1 MRVSKTFK
9 AVVAPLL
16 YEKLNWEYMQRN
28 PLKLVKEGNVIKI
41 GSGINTKADDLRH
54 IKYIEL
60 QHHVVKECAGKVE
73 RGQLPSLEIPIV
85 YIDLT
90 KSSEDNYP
98 NYHYGL
104 DNQRC
109 HLLQFQ
115 RADKV
120 VVSVNA
126 DHAPTSLRRF
136 RIGSVEE
143 QVVKLKL
150 DFLPNLWRRPYLHS
164 ESTANKLVIILSPA
178 AQDTYATTSPYN
190 DQVMRHC
197 MSVWADHLARDSKIR
212 HSSSDI
218 VMVNFDEIENR
229 MVSHPA
235 DFAGAFERMCKDT
248 IDRFN
253 PRDYI
258 KPNGQRWRTASE
270 AASVSIKFISM
281 KEYLTN
287 YDWTGIYTKEEVA
300 KLLQAKDLKRD
311 Q

>member
-9 AVVAPLL
+9 AVAAPLL
-16 YEKLNWEYMQRN
+16 YEKLNWEHMKRD
-28 PLKLVKEGNVIKI
+28 PLKLVKKGNAIKAP
-41 GSGINTKADDLRH
+41 SDINTKEDDLQY

-60 QHHVVKECAGKVE
+60 QHHLVKDCPIKDGRV
-73 RGQLPSLEIPIV
+73 QLPSLEIPIV

-90 KSSEDNYP
+90 KTSEDNYP
-98 NYHYGL
+98 NDHYGL

-120 VVSVNA
+120 VISVNA

-136 RIGSVEE
+136 RISSVEE

-164 ESTANKLVIILSPA
+164 ESRAKKLVIILSPA

-190 DQVMRHC
+190 DHALGYC
-197 MSVWADHLARDSKIR
+197 MSLWADHLAHNIRIR

-218 VMVNFDEIENR
+218 VMVNFDDMENR
-229 MVSHPA
+229 MSPESA
-235 DFAGAFERMCKDT
+235 DLSRTFERLCRQT

-258 KPNGQRWRTASE
+258 KLKGQRWRTASE
-270 AASVSIKFISM
+270 AASVSIKFITM

-287 YDWTGIYTKEEVA
+287 NDWTGVYTKEEVA
-300 KLLQAKDLKRD
+300 ELLQAEDLKRD